1 MRLID
6 WNIQWGRDADGVVD
20 LPRTIAAAR
29 RLGDFDVLCLQ
40 EVTRGFGAL
49 AGGPGPDQFAELAA
63 LLPGYTIVEA
73 IGADL
78 PRTAPGTSGTSGAP
92 RRQFGN
98 AIATRLPVGRVMRL
112 LLPWPADDAAPSM
125 PRVALEVELTSAS
138 GPLRVTTTHLEYYSE
153 RQRRAQVD
161 ALRDRHREACSHA
174 DRPAQAENA
183 DGPFSSTA
191 QPRDAIICGDF
202 NSPYDSDAYRRL
214 LEPVDGAPPFVDAWA
229 ARHPGV
235 APPPTAGVYD
245 TAQWS
250 DGPLTCDFVFVTD
263 TLLPRVRRCEIDG
276 DVRAS
281 DHQPIVLELD

>member
-29 RLGDFDVLCLQ
+29 QLGDFDVLCLQ

-49 AGGPGPDQFAELAA
+49 AGHPGPDQFAELAA
-63 LLPGYTIVEA
+63 LLPGYTIFEA

-78 PRTAPGTSGTSGAP
+78 PPAAPGAP

-98 AIATRLPVGRVMRL
+98 AIATRLPVGRVMRQ

-125 PRVALEVELTSAS
+125 PRVALEVELATAS
-138 GPLRVTTTHLEYYSE
+138 GPLRVTTTHLEYYSA

-161 ALRDRHREACSHA
+161 ALRDRHREACAHA
-174 DRPAQAENA
+174 DHPARAENQN
-183 DGPFSSTA
+183 GPFSGTA
-191 QPRDAIICGDF
+191 QPRDAIVCGDF
-202 NSPYDSDAYRRL
+202 NSVYDSDAYRRL
-214 LEPVDGAPPFVDAWA
+214 IEPIDDAPGFADAWT
-229 ARHPGV
+229 ARHPGL

-245 TAQWS
+245 TVQWS
-250 DGPLTCDFVFVTD
+250 EGPLACDFVFVTD
-263 TLLPRVRRCEIDG
+263 TLLPRVTRCEIDG
-276 DVRAS
+276 NTRAS
-281 DHQPIVLELD
+281 DHQPIILELD

>member
-20 LPRTIAAAR
+20 LPRTIATAR
-29 RLGDFDVLCLQ
+29 QLGDFDVLCLQ

-49 AGGPGPDQFAELAA
+49 AGHPGLDQFAELAA
-63 LLPGYTIVEA
+63 LLPDYTIIDA

-78 PRTAPGTSGTSGAP
+78 PPATPGAP

-98 AIATRLPVGRVMRL
+98 AIATRLPAGRVMRR

-125 PRVALEVELTSAS
+125 PRVALEVEVTTAS
-138 GPLRVTTTHLEYYSE
+138 GPLRVTTTHLEYYSA

-161 ALRDRHREACSHA
+161 ALRDRHREACAHA
-174 DRPAQAENA
+174 DRPARAENEN
-183 DGPFSSTA
+183 GPFSTTA
-191 QPRDAIICGDF
+191 QPRDAIVCGDF
-202 NSPYDSDAYRRL
+202 NSAYDSDAYRRFI
-214 LEPVDGAPPFVDAWA
+214 APLDDAPRFVDAWI
-229 ARHPGV
+229 ARHPGL

-245 TAQWS
+245 TVQWS
-250 DGPLTCDFVFVTD
+250 EGPLACDFVFVTD
-263 TLLPRVRRCEIDG
+263 TLLPRVTRCEIDG
-276 DVRAS
+276 DTRAS